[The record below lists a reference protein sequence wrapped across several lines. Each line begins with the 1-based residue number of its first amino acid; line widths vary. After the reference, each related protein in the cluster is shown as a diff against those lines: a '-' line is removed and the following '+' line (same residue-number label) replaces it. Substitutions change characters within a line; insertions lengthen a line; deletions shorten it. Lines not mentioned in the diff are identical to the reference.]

1 MKVQVW
7 ALTGLVSLLISL
19 QAASAQSFNKAYK
32 RLYRRQ
38 EWAAA
43 DAVFQ
48 RYRDHRKYAAAAK
61 YFIVKNRLRSERSFP
76 SLLDMNAALIGADSI
91 WRKLP
96 PRRAR
101 RLQKKIQVDTLSIQL
116 LRMDV
121 QRWAMAGIRASGT
134 VTALDS
140 MLDFWEKPLPALQP
154 EFDSTRYQ
162 IVNTQLVSEEYDVMT
177 DLVHRHLG
185 WVKPA
190 NYKKSRQMYDQLWP
204 AFQQKYSLCEL
215 DKYVKDHPNSF
226 VARDCWKDEVRDL
239 LCARNLAQL
248 LDFESS
254 NKWSALE
261 TVLLNVLFDE
271 ASKEP
276 VLTLTAEQSRLLQ
289 DLKDRATLR
298 EQLRTGRARRDTT
311 AVLESA
317 IRYISTYAPRYSAF
331 RLLEETLQF
340 FAEEELF
347 ESGIQ
352 LLTAVRPFFPD
363 SLPANC
369 QSNFDFQKRVKPYID
384 GLLPVWEKTD
394 LPVKETFLS
403 AFNTGEGDEFSPVL
417 DSAQTVLFFAA
428 SGRHDNLYGI
438 DIFYSRKTALGW
450 EAPAVVEI
458 LSGPGDQIP
467 LSLTAD
473 GKTMLLQSNGVLHF
487 TQLEKGAWKKPA
499 PVSLSGLGLI
509 GKGVLSADGKTMIL
523 EGAYTAGGVLN
534 APDMDLFIST
544 RDASGRWSDPQ
555 ALGSDIN
562 TDGHESNPYLSADGR
577 QLYFT
582 STEYPGL
589 GKSDVFVSNRSGKNW
604 IMDWTRPLNMG
615 KKINNIFTHAGFGHV
630 SPNGRRIYFAR
641 YSRDREKGDL
651 WMLDIED

>member
-1 MKVQVW
+1 MKFQVR
-7 ALTGLVSLLISL
+7 ALTGLVFLLISL
-19 QAASAQSFNKAYK
+19 HTASAQSFKKAYK
-32 RLYRRQ
+32 RYYLRQ

-43 DAVFQ
+43 DEIFQ
-48 RYRDHRKYAAAAK
+48 RYRDHRKYGAAAH

-76 SLLDMNAALIGADSI
+76 ALLRMNVDLIGADST
-91 WRKLP
+91 WRKLT
-96 PRRAR
+96 PRRAK
-101 RLQKKIQVDTLSIQL
+101 RLQKKFRVDTIAIHA
-116 LRMDV
+116 LRTDV
-121 QRWAMAGIRASGT
+121 QRWALAGVRASGT
-134 VTALDS
+134 VAALDS

-162 IVNTQLVSEEYDVMT
+162 IVNTQLVSDDYDVMT

-190 NYKKSRQMYDQLWP
+190 NYKKSRQMYDRLWP

-226 VARDCWKDEVRDL
+226 VARDCWKTEVQTL
-239 LCARNLAQL
+239 LCAGGLSQL
-248 LDFESS
+248 LDFEL
-254 NKWSALE
+254 NNEWSALE
-261 TVLLNVLFDE
+261 TVVLNIIFEEVKD
-271 ASKEP
+271 P

-311 AVLESA
+311 AVLKGVVQ
-317 IRYISTYAPRYSAF
+317 YIAAYAPRYSAF

-347 ESGIQ
+347 DSGVQ
-352 LLTAVRPFFPD
+352 LLAAARPYFPD

-369 QSNFDFQKRVKPYID
+369 NSNFDFQKRVKPYID

-394 LPVKETFLS
+394 PPVKETFLG
-403 AFNTGEGDEFSPVL
+403 AVNTEEGDEFSPVL
-417 DSAQTVLFFAA
+417 DSAQAVLFFAA
-428 SGRHDNLYGI
+428 SGRRDNLSGT
-438 DIFYSRKTALGW
+438 DIFFSRKTALGW
-450 EAPAVVEI
+450 EAPVVVET

-487 TQLEKGAWKKPA
+487 TQLVKGAWKKPA
-499 PVSLSGLGLI
+499 PVPLSGLGLI
-509 GKGVLSADGKTMIL
+509 GKGVLSAYGDTMIL

-562 TDGHESNPYLSADGR
+562 TDGHEGNPYLSADGR

-604 IMDWTRPLNMG
+604 IMDWTRPLNLG

-630 SPNGRRIYFAR
+630 APNGRRIYFAR
-641 YSRDREKGDL
+641 YTRDREKGDL

>member
-1 MKVQVW
+1 MKLQVR
-7 ALTGLVSLLISL
+7 ALTGLVFLLISL
-19 QAASAQSFNKAYK
+19 HAASAQSFNKAYK

-48 RYRDHRKYAAAAK
+48 RYRTHRKYGAAAQ

-76 SLLDMNAALIGADSI
+76 ALLDMNSALIRADST

-96 PRRAR
+96 PRRAG
-101 RLQKKIQVDTLSIQL
+101 RLHKKLQVDSLSIQL
-116 LRMDV
+116 LRTDV
-121 QRWAMAGIRASGT
+121 QRWAMAGVRASGT

-140 MLDFWEKPLPALQP
+140 MLDLWKKPLAALQT
-154 EFDSTRYQ
+154 ELDSTHTQ
-162 IVNTQLVSEEYDVMT
+162 IVNAQLVSEEYDVMT

-190 NYKKSRQMYDQLWP
+190 NYKKSRQMYDRLWP

-226 VARDCWKDEVRDL
+226 VARDCWKDEAKDL

-317 IRYISTYAPRYSAF
+317 TRYISNYAPRYSAF

-347 ESGIQ
+347 DSGIQ

-363 SLPANC
+363 SLPVNC
-369 QSNFDFQKRVKPYID
+369 QSNFDFQKRAQPYID
-384 GLLPVWEKTD
+384 GLLPVWKSSD
-394 LPVKETFLS
+394 PLVVETFLS
-403 AFNTGEGDEFSPVL
+403 PVNTEEGDETSPVL
-417 DSAQTVLFFAA
+417 DTAETVLFFGAA
-428 SGRHDNLYGI
+428 GRRDNLDGA
-438 DIFYSRKTALGW
+438 DVFYSRRDASGW
-450 EAPAVVEI
+450 TMPVVVEI
-458 LSGPGDQIP
+458 LSGAGDQIP

-473 GKTMLLQSNGVLHF
+473 GKTMLLQSNGVL
-487 TQLEKGAWKKPA
+487 QMSRLENGAWKKPA

-509 GKGVLSADGKTMIL
+509 GKGALSADGKTMIL
-523 EGAYTAGGVLN
+523 EGAYTAGGVLD

-544 RDASGRWSDPQ
+544 RDAAGRWSDPQ

-562 TDGHESNPYLSADGR
+562 TDGNEGNPYLSADGL

-589 GKSDVFVSNRSGKNW
+589 GKSDVFVSNRTGDDW
-604 IMDWTRPLNMG
+604 ILDWSRPLNMG

-630 SPNGRRIYFAR
+630 AANGRRIYFAW
-641 YSRDREKGDL
+641 YSRDREKGNL